1 VPCLF
6 CDGRDAPHEGAANA
20 DDVYVHAGILV
31 EQRLY
36 LRHMKQEIA
45 AQAAIFVAD
54 HGLDYGSAKKKAF
67 AMLAGPGQRNSNMP
81 ENYLIDDALLEHLTL
96 FDVGHEQRVMRMRKV
111 ALTMMLLIERFN
123 PMLTGSVWK
132 GIVAEH
138 VPIHIQVF
146 CENSKEVEFT
156 LLNHQIDFEASEL
169 AHFKTGKPIEALTMH
184 WRNEPI
190 LISLYNEDDLR
201 GAVKEKIAGGRL
213 MGTPVRAGVQ
223 AVQTLVDGSSSTL
236 A

>member
-1 VPCLF
+1 MPCLF
-6 CDGRDAPHEGAANA
+6 RDGCDAPHKGAANA
-20 DDVYVHAGILV
+20 DDMYVHAGILV

-36 LRHMKQEIA
+36 LRPMKLEIA

-67 AMLAGPGQRNSNMP
+67 AMLSGPGQRNSSMP
-81 ENYLIDDALLEHLTL
+81 ENYLIDDALLDHLTL
-96 FDVGHEQRVMRMRKV
+96 FDDDHPARVMRMRLV
-111 ALTMMLLIERFN
+111 ALKMMGLIERFD

-169 AHFKTGKPIEALTMH
+169 AHFRTGKPIEALTMH
-184 WRNEPI
+184 WHNEPI
-190 LISLYNEDDLR
+190 LISLYGSDDLR

-213 MGTPVRAGVQ
+213 MGSLVRGNLQ
-223 AVQTLVDGSSSTL
+223 AVQAMIEASRP